1 MLNFE
6 FKNPLPALV
15 VLVFFVTVLISCN
28 SEAEKYVDE
37 ISIVQEKLEHERAA
51 TLEDL
56 KQGISAQ
63 NVERLIDLGAWVE
76 AENYINKMKASS
88 LGRKYVSAK
97 LKFKKHQYEQAEV
110 MVNQILGEQPANR
123 DAQLLKAELE
133 IQAWRLA
140 EADAIASTLLKENKN
155 DAKAGI
161 IKGKVELLNRNY
173 AEAARWG
180 KEVQKWDP
188 QLADGY
194 LLEAESL
201 FWDQDPAAAEP
212 ALKKALEINPFN
224 ADARFSYGY
233 AVWRRVD
240 ATQLENMA
248 AQWNMALQINPM
260 HYLTH
265 WHYGNG
271 HTNLTYAHYVHSSDE
286 EVREKLKAADPLVSQ
301 DKMEEAIQITRAVE
315 KEYPESVL
323 PEMMRGSLYYMYYS
337 MDRNER
343 LDSAQANFN
352 RILHRKQNYGPA
364 HNALAAV
371 IKQQQ
376 FQYLEEFDELE
387 QIIENTEIPKV
398 GSVFYK
404 VFRDAKYYPGDRVEK
419 MIAQQIGPSKA
430 YLEMINKFNSN
441 FAIPPLHIDLAI
453 AMNQNFFRFGT
464 TFDNRQWMDIRGVGS
479 GATGIEYLER
489 GAHLERN
496 VLAHEYAHLYHGRIL
511 TDKESRK
518 IRALYHQAK
527 MNNTT
532 LDYYA
537 ANNES
542 EFFAQGYAG
551 FLSEKKVH
559 PLNHKSMNTREYIK
573 SKDADFY
580 DFLEQLLQKQ
590 EEYLAENEKILADNW
605 AQTYLSLA
613 KRGHGGRDLA
623 LASSYLDTS
632 LTYSSKYLPSILEYS
647 QIHAQKGDFKK
658 AEEYI
663 KQAEALDVTY
673 APIYLSSANII
684 HYKAL
689 ADEINFEDAIAQQEV
704 LFEKTKSLE
713 EDLAELASL
722 NVLSRNRY
730 YEYGHLVEAAK
741 TAQEY
746 VANAPTISTY
756 LRDRKED
763 ADAYAHNVRSELGY
777 SSEVESFFKTLLDQ
791 NPQNFNF
798 RLNYADVLM
807 RQQKREMAL
816 SVLEE
821 GQKIL
826 SSAGNE
832 LASYTL
838 RIAHIHSLNANEAKA
853 KDLLLDIKT
862 NRFSWQENLLY
873 AEVLA
878 DLGEVDRGLEIVG
891 GVGELKLPNQKAEK
905 ALVIGKLEQS
915 RGNHEDAISHYE
927 DALENNA
934 YHLQARA
941 LLINLLK
948 LSGKQNEAQT
958 LTQQANA
965 LEIPLGPDF
974 KAMIK

>member
-1 MLNFE
+1 M
-6 FKNPLPALV
+6 FKFNVKTPFIVLSGLV
-15 VLVFFVTVLISCN
+15 ILGLTQISCS

-37 ISIVQEKLEHERAA
+37 ISIVQEKLQQERTA

-56 KQGISAQ
+56 EQGISAQ
-63 NVERLIDLGAWVE
+63 KVERLIDLGAWAE
-76 AENYINKMKASS
+76 AENYINKMEAPS

-97 LKFKKHQYEQAEV
+97 LQFKKHQYEQAEV
-110 MVNQILGEQPANR
+110 LINQILEEQPAHR
-123 DAQLLKAELE
+123 DVQLLKAELE
-133 IQAWRLA
+133 IQAWRLD
-140 EADAIASTLLKENKN
+140 EADAIASSLLMENKN

-161 IKGKVELLNRNY
+161 IRGKVELLNRNY

-188 QLADGY
+188 LLADGY

-248 AQWNMALQINPM
+248 AQWNMALQVNPM

-271 HTNLTYAHYVHSSDE
+271 HTNLTYADYVHPSDE

-301 DKMEEAIQITRAVE
+301 DKMEEAIQITRTVE

-343 LDSAQANFN
+343 LDSAVASFN
-352 RILHRKQNYGPA
+352 RILNRKQNYGPA

-371 IKQQQ
+371 IKQKQ
-376 FQYLEEFDELE
+376 FQYLEEFEELE
-387 QIIENTEIPKV
+387 QIIENTEIPKA

-430 YLEMINKFNSN
+430 YLEMINKFDSN

-453 AMNQNFFRFGT
+453 AMNRSFFRSGT

-511 TDKESRK
+511 TDEESRK

-527 MNNTT
+527 VNNTT

-573 SKDADFY
+573 GKDADFY
-580 DFLEQLLQKQ
+580 DFLEELLAKQ
-590 EEYLAENEKILADNW
+590 EVYLAGNKKVLADNW
-605 AQTYLSLA
+605 AQTYLALA
-613 KRGHGGRDLA
+613 KRGRGRDLT

-632 LTYSSKYLPSILEYS
+632 LTYSSTYLPSILEYS
-647 QIHAQKGDFKK
+647 QVYAQKGDFKK

-663 KQAEALDVTY
+663 KQAEVLDATY
-673 APIYLSSANII
+673 APIYLSAANIV
-684 HYKAL
+684 HYKVL

-704 LFEKTKSLE
+704 LFEKAKSLE
-713 EDLAELASL
+713 MDLAELASL
-722 NVLSRNRY
+722 NALSRTRY
-730 YEYGHLVEAAK
+730 YEYGHLAEAVK
-741 TAQEY
+741 TAQDY
-746 VANAPTISTY
+746 AANAPTISTY
-756 LRDRKED
+756 LRDRKE
-763 ADAYAHNVRSELGY
+763 AAEAYANNVRSELGY
-777 SSEVESFFKTLLDQ
+777 SSEVESFFKSLLDQ

-807 RQQKREMAL
+807 RQQKWDMAL

-821 GQKIL
+821 GQRIL

-832 LASYTL
+832 LPSYTL
-838 RIAHIHSLNANEAKA
+838 RIAHIHSLTDNEKSAKE
-853 KDLLLDIKT
+853 LLSDIKT
-862 NRFSWQENLLY
+862 DRFNWQEKLLF

-878 DLGEVDRGLEIVG
+878 ELGEVERGFGIVEE
-891 GVGELKLPNQKAEK
+891 VGELKLPSQKAEK
-905 ALVIGKLEQS
+905 AFVLGKLEQS
-915 RGNHEDAISHYE
+915 RGNHENAISHYRE
-927 DALENNA
+927 ALENNA
-934 YHLQARA
+934 YHLQVRA
-941 LLINLLK
+941 LLINLLNNSDMK
-948 LSGKQNEAQT
+948 KEAEA
-958 LTQQANA
+958 LTRQANA
-965 LEIPLGPDF
+965 LEIPLGSDF